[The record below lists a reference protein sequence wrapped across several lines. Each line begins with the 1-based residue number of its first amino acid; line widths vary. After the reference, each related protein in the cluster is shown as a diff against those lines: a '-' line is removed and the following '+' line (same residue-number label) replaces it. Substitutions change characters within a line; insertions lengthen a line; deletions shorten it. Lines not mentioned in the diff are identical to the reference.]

1 MAPAFVVGEPIS
13 VLGENDGAIFLEVLK
28 KRLGSEVDFGK
39 TSKVY
44 YSAELPETAWHD
56 LLDRVEVEMGDG
68 LSPRLWA
75 LRDYKGAYIPQ
86 LSAEA
91 AAIKIPLGLGS
102 HTLICLGRDGLKK
115 ELIRFAKTLELP
127 TREDDVAAYFNR
139 DVYNDDEG
147 YDICAYCQLM
157 LALIESERRDQPIWL
172 L

>member
-1 MAPAFVVGEPIS
+1 MAPAFVVGDPIS
-13 VLGENDGAIFLEVLK
+13 VLGEVDGKTFLEGLQ
-28 KRLGSEVDFGK
+28 KRLGADVRFGAS
-39 TSKVY
+39 SKAY
-44 YSAELPETAWHD
+44 ASADLPETAWHD

-91 AAIKIPLGLGS
+91 ASIKIPIGLGS
-102 HTLICLGRDGLKK
+102 HTLVCLGRDGLKK
-115 ELIRFAKTLELP
+115 ELIRFAKVLELP
-127 TREDDVAAYFNR
+127 TREDDVVAYFNR